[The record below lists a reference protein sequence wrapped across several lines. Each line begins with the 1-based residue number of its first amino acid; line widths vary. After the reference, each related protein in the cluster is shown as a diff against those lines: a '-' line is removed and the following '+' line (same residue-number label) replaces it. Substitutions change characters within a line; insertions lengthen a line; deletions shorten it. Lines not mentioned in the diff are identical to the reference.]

1 MRTATFIM
9 VLSWFYVSSVAS
21 QITFKKEQN
30 DLPPNPKAGHC
41 YVRCFDTKQEIQK
54 VIWKDVDCFLVRPE
68 KLAIKLNGM
77 GRDMSLEDMK
87 YLKKELKPFLQKENI
102 MILEIIS
109 SYGSDATKAVNTSKA
124 TERAVLVA
132 EYLVT
137 LGMNKDYLKI
147 RTISTEKYTGFSYRA
162 LSASIKN

>member
-87 YLKKELKPFLQKENI
+87 YLKKELKPFLKKENI

-147 RTISTEKYTGFSYRA
+147 RTISTEKDTGFSYRA
-162 LSASIKN
+162 LSASIEN